1 MKTPLEKR
9 LFKIYEPYLHGKKN
23 IPDKVLNDFKKY
35 IERVSNPRGRK
46 TGSFIKTNK
55 IK

>member
-23 IPDKVLNDFKKY
+23 IPDKVLNDFKKD
-35 IERVSNPRGRK
+35 IERVKK